1 MQYKAYLN
9 MIKFILVKDMIRKD
23 NPPIPYGIGGFLYTF
38 IKFLFEYFC
47 KCRKIILIK
56 YIRE

>member
-1 MQYKAYLN
+1 MDYDVLDIEIENEKKPFPQFFREL
-9 MIKFILVKDMIRKD
+9 
-23 NPPIPYGIGGFLYTF
+23 GEFLYTF